1 MYRKISCVRQRY
13 SLRLFSADISKI
25 TFWQKIPHE
34 IFLIFG
40 RLGERGC
47 VLADHGERKSN
58 LLGQLLADDLRSL
71 QRGGGRYIYIAPLL
85 IHFAGLP
92 ILSNLVALSV
102 SHTRFHLTGLS
113 SNRFKSAFASVIP
126 YRPPL
131 SSLSPRVEKDF
142 WTRGRS
148 EENSATRRRIKF
160 NRVLLRRIG
169 RKVFGSIWLV
179 LCFMIVGIFFVSSN
193 KSLSFSLSPLSFQSN
208 NGCCLL

>member
-1 MYRKISCVRQRY
+1 MSGGAYWRITVKERVIY
-13 SLRLFSADISKI
+13 LGNFSQ
-25 TFWQKIPHE
+25 T
-34 IFLIFG
+34 IFG
-40 RLGERGC
+40 RCSAGED
-47 VLADHGERKSN
+47 AI
-58 LLGQLLADDLRSL
+58 
-71 QRGGGRYIYIAPLL
+71 YIYIAPLL

-131 SSLSPRVEKDF
+131 SSLSPGVEKDF

>member
-1 MYRKISCVRQRY
+1 MSGGAYWRITVKERVIY
-13 SLRLFSADISKI
+13 LGNFSQ
-25 TFWQKIPHE
+25 T
-34 IFLIFG
+34 IFG
-40 RLGERGC
+40 RCSAGED
-47 VLADHGERKSN
+47 A
-58 LLGQLLADDLRSL
+58 AAYI
-71 QRGGGRYIYIAPLL
+71 YIYIAPLL

-126 YRPPL
+126 YRPLPL

-193 KSLSFSLSPLSFQSN
+193 KSLSLPPPPSK
-208 NGCCLL
+208 

>member
-1 MYRKISCVRQRY
+1 M
-13 SLRLFSADISKI
+13 
-25 TFWQKIPHE
+25 
-34 IFLIFG
+34 
-40 RLGERGC
+40 
-47 VLADHGERKSN
+47 ADHGERKSN

-126 YRPPL
+126 YRPLPL

-142 WTRGRS
+142 
-148 EENSATRRRIKF
+148 
-160 NRVLLRRIG
+160 
-169 RKVFGSIWLV
+169 
-179 LCFMIVGIFFVSSN
+179 
-193 KSLSFSLSPLSFQSN
+193 
-208 NGCCLL
+208 